1 MFCLVLAQQLD
12 LILHAP
18 PDELLALAPLSMLQR
33 HVEIYELSELSELTE
48 PVSARFIKPVT
59 PKLFEAKVHHSLKTL
74 LELTQG
80 LPPDER
86 IYVSEVVSFIAE
98 ARAFVLDAQ
107 EQNQLLSSS
116 TPMPAISFGP
126 WMIGMSSLRSAAGP
140 TDSDAIVELVAAH
153 LIELW
158 VVHLCGAP
166 VVPHVLDRAIRLFD

>member
-1 MFCLVLAQQLD
+1 
-12 LILHAP
+12 
-18 PDELLALAPLSMLQR
+18 
-33 HVEIYELSELSELTE
+33 LTHSTSTGR
-48 PVSARFIKPVT
+48 PVSGSVSVNFFSPSPLAGMAARVFACQVPR
-59 PKLFEAKVHHSLKTL
+59 
-74 LELTQG
+74 LELGQ
-80 LPPDER
+80 LPR
-86 IYVSEVVSFIAE
+86 FVVSFLESLPETADNPRRFLE
-98 ARAFVLDAQ
+98 EMHASRFGPLLLSRSQDFVLDAQ

-158 VVHLCGAP
+158 VVHLCGAR